1 MFRFL
6 LYIRIMWGPD
16 EQFKWNGAHPVPG
29 GESAYIRATTSA
41 RWPFNATMALLL
53 GIGLGALVIGFIAD
67 DGGLWNIGRR
77 AVFEYGRNPVPR
89 LLALIV
95 YSWVWLVA
103 MAIDLALLIAAA
115 KYLPREWPW
124 AKTKA

>member
-1 MFRFL
+1 
-6 LYIRIMWGPD
+6 MWGPD

-77 AVFEYGRNPVPR
+77 AVIELGHNPIP
-89 LLALIV
+89 LLLEGIA
-95 YSWVWLVA
+95 YSWAWLTA
-103 MAIDLALLIAAA
+103 MAIDLLLLVAAA
-115 KYLPREWPW
+115 KFLPSNWPS
-124 AKTKA
+124 AKTAS